1 MVQWDR
7 GSVPYRG
14 TSWFSGTGDRGSVPY
29 RGTSWFSG
37 TGVVSPI
44 EGQGD
49 RGQG

>member
-14 TSWFSGTGDRGSVPY
+14 TGRQ
-29 RGTSWFSG
+29 G

-44 EGQGD
+44 EGPHGSV
-49 RGQG
+49 GQG